1 MVWPC
6 NADFRTKRFKTEDL
20 AQERQGRASEV
31 DNLQKQLSQ
40 SAAEAWLSALQ
51 QGVDFTTFR
60 IFLYLYFFGRHP
72 IPTSKDGCANGFE
85 RSHQDL
91 EQESLRRAREV
102 ETLERQLS
110 TAAADAW
117 LDLLGWKVR
126 MRAFLNRAKGLSC
139 SRCI

>member
-6 NADFRTKRFKTEDL
+6 NVDFGTKRFKTEDL

-60 IFLYLYFFGRHP
+60 IFLDLFFFGG
-72 IPTSKDGCANGFE
+72 IQFLLQKMAVQMVLKDP
-85 RSHQDL
+85 HQDL

-110 TAAADAW
+110 TAAADA
-117 LDLLGWKVR
+117 
-126 MRAFLNRAKGLSC
+126 
-139 SRCI
+139 

>member
-1 MVWPC
+1 M
-6 NADFRTKRFKTEDL
+6 DFGTKRFKTEDL

-60 IFLYLYFFGRHP
+60 IFLYLYIFWGGIQFLLQKMAVQMVL
-72 IPTSKDGCANGFE
+72 KDL
-85 RSHQDL
+85 HQDL
-91 EQESLRRAREV
+91 EQESLRRARDV
-102 ETLERQLS
+102 ETLERQLA

-126 MRAFLNRAKGLSC
+126 MTTFLNRAKGLSC